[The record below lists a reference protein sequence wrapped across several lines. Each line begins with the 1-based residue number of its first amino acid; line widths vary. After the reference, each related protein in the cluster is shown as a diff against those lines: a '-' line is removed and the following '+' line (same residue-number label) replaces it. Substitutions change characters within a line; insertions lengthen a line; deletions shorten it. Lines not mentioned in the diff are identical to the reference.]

1 MLSSADRL
9 DQRHVFLGFLVLS
22 EFDVSRP
29 RGWESS
35 GSAMHESR
43 STSRRPADAAW
54 WPAHWSVRTRI
65 SVVLLLPV
73 LVAVALA
80 EVRIQGELDRA
91 TALSAARDRLPVLR
105 DTIDLTGSLGEEMV
119 AAVAVPA
126 GAPDTL
132 TAAVDAKVAAIQRDA
147 GFAPLPGDTGR
158 ALNTALGKLS
168 GIRAAGA
175 GGGDVRTKA
184 AGYNDVIATLGDLVP
199 AFVPSDAG
207 PETAAG
213 AETARLLVHLRGELA
228 TEETYRRAAQNSPDD
243 ASLRPAVIQTAA
255 EQEVLAE
262 QAEHQLTGDQLAR
275 FTAATGAADGRLD
288 ALQEPGGGRPLAA
301 LLPSIT
307 AEAAGVTGVLNDVTG
322 RLSANLGTA
331 ADEAR
336 SDSLR
341 DTALVLGALLGALA
355 IALLVVRSLVTPVRR
370 LRAAALHAANDQL
383 PETVRQIREGH
394 EVDWRAVPGSGVETD
409 EEIGQLA
416 RAFDDMHRQ
425 AVRLAVEQA
434 ELRKQVSEMFMTL
447 SRRSQSLVEQQLSII
462 EDLEAGEENP
472 RRLDELFRIDH
483 IATRLRRNGE
493 NLHVLAGGRPVRHGR
508 EPVPTRDLLRAA
520 TSEVKDYRRVALGN
534 APRSSVQ
541 PEAAADVVHILAEL
555 LENATRFSPPEQKVA
570 LTADRGADG
579 GLLIEVVDQGL
590 GMTPAELATVNDRL
604 AAAGTVGPETTRR
617 MGLFVVGRL
626 AALHGV
632 TVRLRATGAA
642 GRHAGVTASVHVP
655 GALVIADLARPIGAG
670 RLVPANRNGHPRPPV
685 VPAQAPTPIFEQVVT
700 SWFTEPAAKPVVRR
714 NGTAGPLAWPS
725 VGERP
730 PLELPAASVASETS
744 VNSVASVHSVPEE
757 EPAQESAAAYRA
769 SAVEQL
775 GLAEAVDSGAL
786 DAAADRAS
794 GGGSLAAPRAAELV
808 DSGASDAAGWSS
820 VAGSPAVHR
829 TAEAVDPAASDAAAG
844 WSSVAGSPAVHR
856 TAEAVD
862 PAAFDAAAGQSSR
875 AGSPAL
881 HRAAEEV
888 ASPALD
894 AAAGRVSEAG
904 ASAAH
909 RAAEPVD
916 PAEPAEWAGITGTFA
931 VPAEP
936 NRPGRAKASPAH
948 RAPAEP
954 VAATADQPADGRAP
968 AEPNQPEPAATPAHP
983 AETRDQPVV
992 GGWDTPAD
1000 RTRQAAESALA
1011 PAAAQRLTDAGLP
1024 TRRPGAQLAPGA
1036 VVPRVR
1042 EQPGGSFRDAAAV
1055 RSSLSR
1061 HYQGMRA
1068 ARLETAARAERKDEV
1083 DPR

>member
-1 MLSSADRL
+1 VIGSGA
-9 DQRHVFLGFLVLS
+9 LVLS
-22 EFDVSRP
+22 EFDVSRA

-35 GSAMHESR
+35 DSAMHESR
-43 STSRRPADAAW
+43 STPRRPADAAW
-54 WPAHWSVRTRI
+54 WPAHWSVRTKI

-119 AAVAVPA
+119 AAVAVPG

-132 TAAVDAKVAAIQRDA
+132 TAAVDAKVAAVQRDA

-158 ALNTALGKLS
+158 ALNTALGKLA

-175 GGGDVRTKA
+175 GDVRTKA
-184 AGYNDVIATLGDLVP
+184 AGYNDIIATLGDLVP
-199 AFVPSDAG
+199 EFVPAD
-207 PETAAG
+207 AG
-213 AETARLLVHLRGELA
+213 AETTAGAENARLLVHLRAELA
-228 TEETYRRAAQNSPDD
+228 SEETYARAAQSSPDD
-243 ASLRPAVIQTAA
+243 ASLRPAIVRTAA
-255 EQEVLAE
+255 EQEVLGE
-262 QAEHQLTGDQLAR
+262 QVEHQLPGTLLGR
-275 FTAATGAADGRLD
+275 FKVATSSAETRLD
-288 ALQEPGGGRPLAA
+288 TVQETGVPLASFV
-301 LLPSIT
+301 PSIA
-307 AEAAGVTGVLNDVTG
+307 AETTGVTAVLNDVAAKLAG
-322 RLSANLGTA
+322 DVSTA
-331 ADEAR
+331 ADRAR
-336 SDSLR
+336 ADSLR
-341 DTALVLGALLGALA
+341 DTALVLGSLLGALA

-370 LRAAALHAANDQL
+370 LRAAALRAANDQL
-383 PETVRQIREGH
+383 PETVRQIREGQD
-394 EVDWRAVPGSGVETD
+394 VDWRAVPGSGVRTD

-462 EDLEAGEENP
+462 EDLEAGEQNP

-555 LENATRFSPPEQKVA
+555 LENATRFSPPEHKVA
-570 LTADRGADG
+570 LMADRGADG

-590 GMTPAELATVNDRL
+590 GMTPEELATVNDRL

-670 RLVPANRNGHPRPPV
+670 RLVSAGRNGHPRPPV
-685 VPAQAPTPIFEQVVT
+685 VPAQASTPIFEQVVT

-714 NGTAGPLAWPS
+714 NGAAGPVQWPT
-725 VGERP
+725 VGERVAA
-730 PLELPAASVASETS
+730 ELPAGSAPEGKSASGSPAAHRASVVEPAHWPPAVEPPAVPADRVAEAEPASETS
-744 VNSVASVHSVPEE
+744 GAHR
-757 EPAQESAAAYRA
+757 ALSA
-769 SAVEQL
+769 E
-775 GLAEAVDSGAL
+775 
-786 DAAADRAS
+786 
-794 GGGSLAAPRAAELV
+794 
-808 DSGASDAAGWSS
+808 
-820 VAGSPAVHR
+820 
-829 TAEAVDPAASDAAAG
+829 TDP
-844 WSSVAGSPAVHR
+844 P
-856 TAEAVD
+856 
-862 PAAFDAAAGQSSR
+862 AGQS
-875 AGSPAL
+875 
-881 HRAAEEV
+881 
-888 ASPALD
+888 
-894 AAAGRVSEAG
+894 
-904 ASAAH
+904 
-909 RAAEPVD
+909 
-916 PAEPAEWAGITGTFA
+916 
-931 VPAEP
+931 
-936 NRPGRAKASPAH
+936 
-948 RAPAEP
+948 
-954 VAATADQPADGRAP
+954 
-968 AEPNQPEPAATPAHP
+968 ATPAHAADP
-983 AETRDQPVV
+983 TVRPEPGPV
-992 GGWDTPAD
+992 GDWDTAAD
-1000 RTRQAAESALA
+1000 RTRQAAESALK

-1036 VVPRVR
+1036 VVPRGR
-1042 EQPGGSFRDAAAV
+1042 ERTGGAFRDAAAV

-1068 ARLETAARAERKDEV
+1068 ARSETAARAEQSGKDEV

>member
-1 MLSSADRL
+1 
-9 DQRHVFLGFLVLS
+9 
-22 EFDVSRP
+22 
-29 RGWESS
+29 
-35 GSAMHESR
+35 MHESR
-43 STSRRPADAAW
+43 STPRRPADAAW
-54 WPAHWSVRTRI
+54 WPAHWSVRTKI

-80 EVRIQGELDRA
+80 DIRIQGELDRA

-105 DTIDLTGSLGEEMV
+105 DTIDLTASLGEEMV

-132 TAAVDAKVAAIQRDA
+132 TAAVDAKVAAVQRDI
-147 GFAPLPGDTGR
+147 GFAPLAADTGR
-158 ALNTALGKLS
+158 ALNTALGKLA

-184 AGYNDVIATLGDLVP
+184 AGYNDIVSTLGDLLP
-199 AFVPSDAG
+199 AFVPADAG
-207 PETAAG
+207 S
-213 AETARLLVHLRGELA
+213 AETTRLLVHLRGELA
-228 TEETYRRAAQNSPDD
+228 TEETYRRAAQTSPDD

-262 QAEHQLTGDQLAR
+262 QAEHQLTGAQLAK
-275 FTAATGAADGRLD
+275 FTAATGAADRRLD
-288 ALQEPGGGRPLAA
+288 ALQEPGGGRPLAS

-307 AEAAGVTGVLNDVTG
+307 AEAAGVTAVLNDVAAQ
-322 RLSANLGTA
+322 LAANVSAA
-331 ADEAR
+331 ADDAR

-370 LRAAALHAANDQL
+370 LRAAALRAANEQL
-383 PETVRQIREGH
+383 PETVRQVREGH
-394 EVDWRAVPGSGVETD
+394 DVDWRQVPDSGVRTE

-462 EDLEAGEENP
+462 EDLESGEQNP

-534 APRSSVQ
+534 APRGAVQ

-555 LENATRFSPPEQKVA
+555 LENATRFSPPEHKVA

-590 GMTPAELATVNDRL
+590 GMTPAELTAVNDRL

-632 TVRLRATGAA
+632 TVRLRATGTAA
-642 GRHAGVTASVHVP
+642 RHAGVTASVHVP
-655 GALVIADLARPIGAG
+655 GALVLADLARPIGAG
-670 RLVPANRNGHPRPPV
+670 RLPSRNGHPRPPE
-685 VPAQAPTPIFEQVVT
+685 VPAQASTPIFEQVVT
-700 SWFTEPAAKPVVRR
+700 SWFTEPAAKPVIRR
-714 NGTAGPLAWPS
+714 NGATGPVGWPPAAAERATPERPGESSGAHRAIPAESAAETS
-725 VGERP
+725 VGEQ
-730 PLELPAASVASETS
+730 AG
-744 VNSVASVHSVPEE
+744 
-757 EPAQESAAAYRA
+757 AAAA
-769 SAVEQL
+769 AWPGGAEMPTTEQPAGEQTEVVAAAWP
-775 GLAEAVDSGAL
+775 GLAEVSTPDQS
-786 DAAADRAS
+786 ADEQA
-794 GGGSLAAPRAAELV
+794 G
-808 DSGASDAAGWSS
+808 GAS
-820 VAGSPAVHR
+820 
-829 TAEAVDPAASDAAAG
+829 
-844 WSSVAGSPAVHR
+844 
-856 TAEAVD
+856 
-862 PAAFDAAAGQSSR
+862 
-875 AGSPAL
+875 
-881 HRAAEEV
+881 
-888 ASPALD
+888 
-894 AAAGRVSEAG
+894 
-904 ASAAH
+904 
-909 RAAEPVD
+909 
-916 PAEPAEWAGITGTFA
+916 PAEPA
-931 VPAEP
+931 
-936 NRPGRAKASPAH
+936 
-948 RAPAEP
+948 
-954 VAATADQPADGRAP
+954 DQPDRASR
-968 AEPNQPEPAATPAHP
+968 AEPEPAPTL
-983 AETRDQPVV
+983 AETPPQHRAAAGHGTALPEPAGTAV
-992 GGWDTPAD
+992 GSWDTPAD
-1000 RTRQAAESALA
+1000 RMRQAAESALR

-1042 EQPGGSFRDAAAV
+1042 DQAGAVPFRDAAAV

-1068 ARLETAARAERKDEV
+1068 ARQETAARAGQPGKDEV
-1083 DPR
+1083 DPQ

>member
-1 MLSSADRL
+1 MADVMFSAGRL
-9 DQRHVFLGFLVLS
+9 DQRHVFPRSGSRVSDSARDVRDRPWGPVLS

-35 GSAMHESR
+35 GSTMHESR
-43 STSRRPADAAW
+43 TTLRRSADAAW
-54 WPAHWSVRTRI
+54 SPAHWSVRTKI

-80 EVRIQGELDRA
+80 EIRIQGELDRA

-105 DTIDLTGSLGEEMV
+105 DTIDLTASLGEEMV

-132 TAAVDAKVAAIQRDA
+132 TAAVDAKVAAVQRDT
-147 GFAPLPGDTGR
+147 GFAPLATDTGR
-158 ALNTALGKLS
+158 ALNTALGKLA

-184 AGYNDVIATLGDLVP
+184 AGYNDIIATLGDLVP
-199 AFVPSDAG
+199 TFAPADAG
-207 PETAAG
+207 SETAAG

-228 TEETYRRAAQNSPDD
+228 TEETYARAAQNSPDD
-243 ASLRPAVIQTAA
+243 ASLRPAVVQTAA
-255 EQEVLAE
+255 EQEVLGE
-262 QAEHQLTGDQLAR
+262 QAEHQLSGDILKR
-275 FTAATGAADGRLD
+275 FEAATSSAEGRLD
-288 ALQEPGGGRPLAA
+288 ALQNPGNGGDATLAGFV
-301 LLPSIT
+301 PSIT
-307 AEAAGVTGVLNDVTG
+307 AEAKGVTGVLNDVAAKLTG
-322 RLSANLGTA
+322 DVSAA
-331 ADEAR
+331 ADRAR

-341 DTALVLGALLGALA
+341 DTALVLGSLLGALA

-370 LRAAALHAANDQL
+370 LRAAALRAANEQL
-383 PETVRQIREGH
+383 PETVRQVREGH
-394 EVDWRAVPGSGVETD
+394 DVDWRAVPDSGVETE

-462 EDLEAGEENP
+462 EDLEAGEQNP

-520 TSEVKDYRRVALGN
+520 TSEVKDYRRVAMGN

-555 LENATRFSPPEQKVA
+555 LENATRFSPPEHKVA

-590 GMTPAELATVNDRL
+590 GMTPAELASVNDRL

-632 TVRLRATGAA
+632 TVRLRATGTGA
-642 GRHAGVTASVHVP
+642 RHAGVTASVHVP

-670 RLVPANRNGHPRPPV
+670 RLATASAARNGHTRPPV
-685 VPAQAPTPIFEQVVT
+685 VPAQASTPIFEQVVT
-700 SWFTEPAAKPVVRR
+700 SWFTEPAVKPLIRR
-714 NGTAGPLAWPS
+714 DAPVEWP
-725 VGERP
+725 VPVEGAATEWP
-730 PLELPAASVASETS
+730 PAAP
-744 VNSVASVHSVPEE
+744 NG
-757 EPAQESAAAYRA
+757 RA
-769 SAVEQL
+769 TRP
-775 GLAEAVDSGAL
+775 
-786 DAAADRAS
+786 ADRA
-794 GGGSLAAPRAAELV
+794 APAEKPAV
-808 DSGASDAAGWSS
+808 A
-820 VAGSPAVHR
+820 AGSPADRAAPADLAEWPPPAEKPADR
-829 TAEAVDPAASDAAAG
+829 TAPADPAEWPPSADESA
-844 WSSVAGSPAVHR
+844 VATDR
-856 TAEAVD
+856 T
-862 PAAFDAAAGQSSR
+862 
-875 AGSPAL
+875 
-881 HRAAEEV
+881 
-888 ASPALD
+888 
-894 AAAGRVSEAG
+894 GRNG
-904 ASAAH
+904 TTAAH
-909 RAAEPVD
+909 RAD
-916 PAEPAEWAGITGTFA
+916 PAEPAS
-931 VPAEP
+931 PAE
-936 NRPGRAKASPAH
+936 
-948 RAPAEP
+948 
-954 VAATADQPADGRAP
+954 ADG
-968 AEPNQPEPAATPAHP
+968 ATPASDRP
-983 AETRDQPVV
+983 TSAETPAARHEKGAAPV
-992 GGWDTPAD
+992 GEWETPAD
-1000 RTRQAAESALA
+1000 RTRQAAESALK
-1011 PAAAQRLTDAGLP
+1011 PAIAQRLTDAGLP

-1042 EQPGGSFRDAAAV
+1042 EQAAGTFRDAAAV
-1055 RSSLSR
+1055 RTSLSR

-1068 ARLETAARAERKDEV
+1068 ARRETVARTEESGKDEV

>member
-1 MLSSADRL
+1 
-9 DQRHVFLGFLVLS
+9 
-22 EFDVSRP
+22 
-29 RGWESS
+29 
-35 GSAMHESR
+35 MHESR
-43 STSRRPADAAW
+43 STLRRPADAAW
-54 WPAHWSVRTRI
+54 WPAHWSVRTKI

-91 TALSAARDRLPVLR
+91 TALSAARDRLPVLH
-105 DTIDLTGSLGEEMV
+105 DTIDLTASLGEEMV
-119 AAVAVPA
+119 TAVAVPA

-132 TAAVDAKVAAIQRDA
+132 TAAVDAKVAAVQRDA

-158 ALNTALGKLS
+158 ALNTALGKLA

-184 AGYNDVIATLGDLVP
+184 AGYNDIIATLGDLVP
-199 AFVPSDAG
+199 AFVPADAG
-207 PETAAG
+207 AETAAG
-213 AETARLLVHLRGELA
+213 ADTARLLVHLRAELA
-228 TEETYRRAAQNSPDD
+228 TEETYARAARNSPDD
-243 ASLRPAVIQTAA
+243 ASLRPAVVQTAA
-255 EQEVLAE
+255 EQEVLGE
-262 QAEHQLTGDQLAR
+262 QAEHQLSGDLLAR
-275 FTAATGAADGRLD
+275 FKAAASSAEARLD
-288 ALQEPGGGRPLAA
+288 ALQESGNSAPLASFA
-301 LLPSIT
+301 PSIA
-307 AEAAGVTGVLNDVTG
+307 AETTGVTAVLNDVAAKLAG
-322 RLSANLGTA
+322 DVSAA
-331 ADEAR
+331 ADRAR
-336 SDSLR
+336 ADSLR
-341 DTALVLGALLGALA
+341 DAALVLGSLLGALA

-370 LRAAALHAANDQL
+370 LRAAALRAANEQL
-383 PETVRQIREGH
+383 PETVRKIREGH
-394 EVDWRAVPGSGVETD
+394 DVDWRAVPGSGVRTD

-555 LENATRFSPPEQKVA
+555 LENATRFSPPEHKVA

-590 GMTPAELATVNDRL
+590 GMTPEELATVNARL
-604 AAAGTVGPETTRR
+604 AAAGTVGPETARR

-642 GRHAGVTASVHVP
+642 ARHAGVTASVHVP
-655 GALVIADLARPIGAG
+655 GALVLADLARPIGAG
-670 RLVPANRNGHPRPPV
+670 RRGPAGRDGHPRPPV
-685 VPAQAPTPIFEQVVT
+685 VPAQASTPIFEQVVT
-700 SWFTEPAAKPVVRR
+700 SWFTEPPAKPVVRR
-714 NGTAGPLAWPS
+714 NGATGPVHWPAA
-725 VGERP
+725 GERP
-730 PLELPAASVASETS
+730 AAAEPEENSAAERPAAHRAPADSAATAESAADRI
-744 VNSVASVHSVPEE
+744 ASVDAGWASGAEAPGAQRAVSAESVHRVAPIE
-757 EPAQESAAAYRA
+757 AGQAARAESAAAQGAVSAESVGSVDGIASVEAGRA
-769 SAVEQL
+769 GTSTAHRADPAESAAR
-775 GLAEAVDSGAL
+775 AEATAAQGAGSAEPVD
-786 DAAADRAS
+786 RI
-794 GGGSLAAPRAAELV
+794 APAE
-808 DSGASDAAGWSS
+808 AGW
-820 VAGSPAVHR
+820 A
-829 TAEAVDPAASDAAAG
+829 
-844 WSSVAGSPAVHR
+844 
-856 TAEAVD
+856 
-862 PAAFDAAAGQSSR
+862 SR
-875 AGSPAL
+875 AETP
-881 HRAAEEV
+881 
-888 ASPALD
+888 
-894 AAAGRVSEAG
+894 
-904 ASAAH
+904 AAH
-909 RAAEPVD
+909 RAAPAEQASFAEAAGRPNRAETHAAD
-916 PAEPAEWAGITGTFA
+916 PAI
-931 VPAEP
+931 
-936 NRPGRAKASPAH
+936 RP
-948 RAPAEP
+948 APAS
-954 VAATADQPADGRAP
+954 
-968 AEPNQPEPAATPAHP
+968 
-983 AETRDQPVV
+983 V
-992 GGWDTPAD
+992 GDWDTPAD
-1000 RTRQAAESALA
+1000 RTRQAAESALKP
-1011 PAAAQRLTDAGLP
+1011 PAARNLTDAGLP

-1042 EQPGGSFRDAAAV
+1042 EQAGGTFRDAAAV

-1068 ARLETAARAERKDEV
+1068 ARMESAARAEQSGKDEV

>member
-1 MLSSADRL
+1 
-9 DQRHVFLGFLVLS
+9 
-22 EFDVSRP
+22 
-29 RGWESS
+29 
-35 GSAMHESR
+35 MHESR
-43 STSRRPADAAW
+43 STPRRPADAAW
-54 WPAHWSVRTRI
+54 WPAHWSVRTKI

-80 EVRIQGELDRA
+80 EIRIQGELDRA
-91 TALSAARDRLPVLR
+91 TALTAARDRLPVLR
-105 DTIDLTGSLGEEMV
+105 DTIDLTASLGEEMV

-132 TAAVDAKVAAIQRDA
+132 TAAVDAKVAAVQRDA

-158 ALNTALGKLS
+158 ALNTALGKLA

-184 AGYNDVIATLGDLVP
+184 AGYNDIIATLGDLVP
-199 AFVPSDAG
+199 AFVPAH
-207 PETAAG
+207 AG
-213 AETARLLVHLRGELA
+213 AETTAGAENARLLVHLRAELA
-228 TEETYRRAAQNSPDD
+228 TEETYARAAQNSPEDT
-243 ASLRPAVIQTAA
+243 SLRPAIVQTAA
-255 EQEVLAE
+255 EQEVLGE
-262 QAEHQLTGDQLAR
+262 QAEHQLPGELVGR
-275 FTAATGAADGRLD
+275 FKAATSSAEDRLDTVQATGVPLPSFVSSIAAETTGVTAVLDDVTAKLAGDVSSAADR
-288 ALQEPGGGRPLAA
+288 
-301 LLPSIT
+301 
-307 AEAAGVTGVLNDVTG
+307 
-322 RLSANLGTA
+322 
-331 ADEAR
+331 AR
-336 SDSLR
+336 ADSLR
-341 DTALVLGALLGALA
+341 DTALVLGSLLGALA

-370 LRAAALHAANDQL
+370 LRAAALRAANDQL

-394 EVDWRAVPGSGVETD
+394 DVDWRAVPGSGVRTD

-462 EDLEAGEENP
+462 EDLEAEEQNP

-590 GMTPAELATVNDRL
+590 GMTADELASVNDRL

-642 GRHAGVTASVHVP
+642 ARHAGVTASVHVP

-670 RLVPANRNGHPRPPV
+670 RLVPAGRGGHPRPPV
-685 VPAQAPTPIFEQVVT
+685 VPAQASTPIFEQVVT
-700 SWFTEPAAKPVVRR
+700 SWFTEPAAKPVARR
-714 NGTAGPLAWPS
+714 NGKTGPAEW
-725 VGERP
+725 
-730 PLELPAASVASETS
+730 PAAAKRPAEGSAAIETP
-744 VNSVASVHSVPEE
+744 AARRAATAEPADWPPAVPADSE
-757 EPAQESAAAYRA
+757 EPATET
-769 SAVEQL
+769 
-775 GLAEAVDSGAL
+775 SGA
-786 DAAADRAS
+786 
-794 GGGSLAAPRAAELV
+794 
-808 DSGASDAAGWSS
+808 
-820 VAGSPAVHR
+820 HR
-829 TAEAVDPAASDAAAG
+829 V
-844 WSSVAGSPAVHR
+844 
-856 TAEAVD
+856 
-862 PAAFDAAAGQSSR
+862 
-875 AGSPAL
+875 
-881 HRAAEEV
+881 
-888 ASPALD
+888 
-894 AAAGRVSEAG
+894 
-904 ASAAH
+904 
-909 RAAEPVD
+909 
-916 PAEPAEWAGITGTFA
+916 
-931 VPAEP
+931 VP
-936 NRPGRAKASPAH
+936 
-948 RAPAEP
+948 
-954 VAATADQPADGRAP
+954 
-968 AEPNQPEPAATPAHP
+968 PEPAADPGRTPVGERETPADR
-983 AETRDQPVV
+983 ARRAGESALESGSAQRFTSV
-992 GGWDTPAD
+992 GDWETPAD
-1000 RTRQAAESALA
+1000 RTRQAAESALEPA
-1011 PAAAQRLTDAGLP
+1011 PAQRLTEAGLP

-1042 EQPGGSFRDAAAV
+1042 EQAGGTFRDAAAV

-1068 ARLETAARAERKDEV
+1068 ARLETAARAEQSGKDEV

>member
-1 MLSSADRL
+1 
-9 DQRHVFLGFLVLS
+9 
-22 EFDVSRP
+22 
-29 RGWESS
+29 
-35 GSAMHESR
+35 MHESR
-43 STSRRPADAAW
+43 ATLRRPAEAAW
-54 WPAHWSVRTRI
+54 WPAHWSVRTKI

-80 EVRIQGELDRA
+80 EIRIQGELDRA

-105 DTIDLTGSLGEEMV
+105 DTIDLTASLGEEMV

-132 TAAVDAKVAAIQRDA
+132 TAAVDAKVAAVQRDA
-147 GFAPLPGDTGR
+147 GFSPLPGDTGR

-175 GGGDVRTKA
+175 GGGDVRSKA
-184 AGYNDVIATLGDLVP
+184 AGYNDIIATLGDLVP
-199 AFVPSDAG
+199 EFVPAD
-207 PETAAG
+207 AG
-213 AETARLLVHLRGELA
+213 AETTAGAENARLLVHLRAELA
-228 TEETYRRAAQNSPDD
+228 TEETYARATRNSPED
-243 ASLRPAVIQTAA
+243 ASLRPAIVQTAA
-255 EQEVLAE
+255 EQEVLGE
-262 QAEHQLTGDQLAR
+262 QAEHQLPGELLAR
-275 FTAATGAADGRLD
+275 FKAATGSAEARLD
-288 ALQEPGGGRPLAA
+288 ALQETGAPLATFA
-301 LLPSIT
+301 PSIA
-307 AEAAGVTGVLNDVTG
+307 AETAGVTAVLNDVAAKLAG
-322 RLSANLGTA
+322 DVSAA
-331 ADEAR
+331 ADRAR
-336 SDSLR
+336 ADSLR
-341 DTALVLGALLGALA
+341 DTALVLGSLLGALA

-370 LRAAALHAANDQL
+370 LRAAALRAANDQL

-394 EVDWRAVPGSGVETD
+394 DVDWRAVPGSGVRTD

-462 EDLEAGEENP
+462 EDLEAGEQNP

-555 LENATRFSPPEQKVA
+555 LENATRFSPPEHKVA

-590 GMTPAELATVNDRL
+590 GMTPEELATVNDRL

-632 TVRLRATGAA
+632 TVRLRATGTAA
-642 GRHAGVTASVHVP
+642 RHAGVTASVHVP

-670 RLVPANRNGHPRPPV
+670 RRAPASRGGHPRPPV
-685 VPAQAPTPIFEQVVT
+685 VPAQASTPIFEQVVT

-714 NGTAGPLAWPS
+714 NGATGPVKWPT
-725 VGERP
+725 VGEQS
-730 PLELPAASVASETS
+730 PAATPGHAGQSET
-744 VNSVASVHSVPEE
+744 A
-757 EPAQESAAAYRA
+757 
-769 SAVEQL
+769 
-775 GLAEAVDSGAL
+775 
-786 DAAADRAS
+786 
-794 GGGSLAAPRAAELV
+794 
-808 DSGASDAAGWSS
+808 
-820 VAGSPAVHR
+820 AGSPAG
-829 TAEAVDPAASDAAAG
+829 TSSAG
-844 WSSVAGSPAVHR
+844 HPGSAPEEKSAI
-856 TAEAVD
+856 
-862 PAAFDAAAGQSSR
+862 
-875 AGSPAL
+875 GS
-881 HRAAEEV
+881 
-888 ASPALD
+888 
-894 AAAGRVSEAG
+894 
-904 ASAAH
+904 SAAH
-909 RAAEPVD
+909 RAPV
-916 PAEPAEWAGITGTFA
+916 AEPAARPPA
-931 VPAEP
+931 VPADRVADAEP
-936 NRPGRAKASPAH
+936 ANETSGAH
-948 RAPAEP
+948 RAI
-954 VAATADQPADGRAP
+954 
-968 AEPNQPEPAATPAHP
+968 P
-983 AETRDQPVV
+983 AETVTDTPGSTTRPATTSV
-992 GGWDTPAD
+992 GEWDTPAD
-1000 RTRQAAESALA
+1000 RTRQAAESALKPA
-1011 PAAAQRLTDAGLP
+1011 PAQRLTEAGLP

-1042 EQPGGSFRDAAAV
+1042 EQTGGTFRDAAAV

-1068 ARLETAARAERKDEV
+1068 ARLETAARAEQSGKDEV